1 MKRRA
6 EDDHVDSPKRKKAK
20 TESGAAPLVP
30 AAKLGKHGGNAT
42 SPKEKVISD
51 KKSTTAQDKKVKD
64 KKAKDLKKPSALAK
78 LAGETSRKPSKVT
91 PRSRVE
97 ADEDNYI
104 AYLESKLGL
113 KGGKKKSNPEED
125 DGLDDLLDF
134 ASKFDSFD
142 GAAEAEVCFLSH
154 IDVLPS

>member
-51 KKSTTAQDKKVKD
+51 KKSTTAPDRKVKE
-64 KKAKDLKKPSALAK
+64 KKAKDTEKAK
-78 LAGETSRKPSKVT
+78 DIEKAK
-91 PRSRVE
+91 
-97 ADEDNYI
+97 
-104 AYLESKLGL
+104 
-113 KGGKKKSNPEED
+113 
-125 DGLDDLLDF
+125 
-134 ASKFDSFD
+134 
-142 GAAEAEVCFLSH
+142 EAEKEEKEKMVPAKDIH
-154 IDVLPS
+154 KVGNVQTH